1 MILPVPVLFSA
12 NGRYL
17 FGINGSFTDFPI
29 PTVAEVLGSCKEGS
43 KKPPS
48 IFLIF
53 RRPCQSCLA
62 ALNFHLE
69 RKAISKIS
77 SCLWKTVDSDL
88 KNVFVELY
96 TETKIRWRKEHLIIV
111 PTPSKLLGYSHST
124 KSSDDVITNE
134 QPLDDHRVN
143 QSPDGTG
150 TGTNSSS
157 NLVCVLSQNEEQLL
171 ARELFGWSM

>member
-29 PTVAEVLGSCKEGS
+29 PTVAEVLGSC
-43 KKPPS
+43 
-48 IFLIF
+48 
-53 RRPCQSCLA
+53 
-62 ALNFHLE
+62 
-69 RKAISKIS
+69 KAISKIS